1 MMRKIKMTPTELDT
15 MRPSRTSNVRDIFE
29 DNETDANRNGAA
41 ATVTYEVQKD
51 IVELVCINEM
61 LTSFLATDILPR
73 FR

>member
-1 MMRKIKMTPTELDT
+1 MRKIKMTPTELDT

-29 DNETDANRNGAA
+29 DNEKDTSRNGAA